1 VQNATGHYLV
11 GGHMGGFQRIN
22 ASGTVIE
29 YNHSQTGRTKDSLFI
44 ATNKATDAVLMVM
57 VSA

>member
-1 VQNATGHYLV
+1 
-11 GGHMGGFQRIN
+11 MGGFQRIN

-29 YNHSQTGRTKDSLFI
+29 YNHSQTGRSKDSLFI
-44 ATNKATDAVLMVM
+44 ANEKATDAVLRVM